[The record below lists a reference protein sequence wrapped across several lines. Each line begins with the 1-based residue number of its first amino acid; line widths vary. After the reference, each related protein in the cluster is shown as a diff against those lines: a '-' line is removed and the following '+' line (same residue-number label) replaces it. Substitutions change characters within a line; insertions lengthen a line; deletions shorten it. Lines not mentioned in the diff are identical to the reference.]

1 MELVRLYFSEIS
13 QYDSFSE
20 ATLYSLVLD
29 VEGNQQKIVVMLSQQ
44 EVLFFLNALT
54 LEENSSYDMLIA
66 FGKKMNFDIQRVI
79 IYDFTEG
86 IFKTKLIGLQ
96 NGLPYSVEVYTI
108 DALGVARRFDIPI
121 FISKTVVKEAGISVD
136 AFGDSEEDDWEEEEN
151 DWEEEKPNPQEPHSV
166 WKKYLTEELKEI
178 LAEALEREDYQTAI
192 QIRDEI
198 TRRETL

>member
-1 MELVRLYFSEIS
+1 MELMRLYFGEMS
-13 QYDSFSE
+13 QYDNFSE
-20 ATLYSLVLD
+20 TTLYSLVLD

-44 EVLFFLNALT
+44 EVLYILNASVS
-54 LEENSSYDMLIA
+54 EQNSPYDMLLA

-86 IFKTKLIGLQ
+86 IFKTKLIGVQ
-96 NGLPYSVEVYTI
+96 SGSPYSVEVHTA
-108 DALGVARRFDIPI
+108 DALGLARRFDIPI
-121 FISKTVVKEAGISVD
+121 FISKMVVKEAGFSADIFDGVE
-136 AFGDSEEDDWEEEEN
+136 EEDWDFG
-151 DWEEEKPNPQEPHSV
+151 EKPNPQEPHSV